1 MLAKIEMAN
10 QDLRLRKIK
19 EGVLASIDV
28 EALFP
33 SIDQKVSAR
42 MVAKELVRNGVK
54 YQGADIN
61 LAAQYL
67 DSCMSRERL
76 RQEGIA
82 HLIPKRKAERK
93 GVGDPLSTP
102 KICLDQ

>member
-42 MVAKELVRNGVK
+42 MVAK
-54 YQGADIN
+54 
-61 LAAQYL
+61 
-67 DSCMSRERL
+67 
-76 RQEGIA
+76 
-82 HLIPKRKAERK
+82 
-93 GVGDPLSTP
+93 
-102 KICLDQ
+102 